1 MCMLHSTAFQNR
13 AAFGAVDM
21 LLGGVAGVCR
31 PVAFDMVLRLGLGRV
46 GAAAGRAGARM
57 LCAVA
62 FVNLPVAPGV
72 CVLIFERHPHTDGF
86 QLCICGH
93 GEGQRAVVHIFNA
106 SLGAAPFQR
115 IAFLGGG
122 RHGGARFAGL
132 HLLRQRA
139 RQRAAVFAVLDGE
152 RDGHALGFGAGRA
165 GAAGRRLRVEGLLR
179 RGRVR
184 GDGGQRRA
192 AVLGLVGV
200 RAHIVDQRFGAL
212 LIQMQAVLDHI
223 RSSGKARGGVLQ
235 GLAAVQEPVAVLL
248 GKVRQSFVEFVDG
261 LLRGGRARA
270 RLRHGRY
277 GVDDDVR
284 VGPFLFDG
292 LQSAAVLVFECVR
305 SGIGVVGAVCDDDAP
320 GLHHGD
326 GLGVLVTCWMP
337 MPTALR
343 LFCHV
348 VRP

>member
-1 MCMLHSTAFQNR
+1 
-13 AAFGAVDM
+13 M

-46 GAAAGRAGARM
+46 GAAAGRAGACMR
-57 LCAVA
+57 AVA
-62 FVNLPVAPGV
+62 RVRPAAETVR
-72 CVLIFERHPHTDGF
+72 VLIFERHPHTDGF

-277 GVDDDVR
+277 GVDDDIR

-292 LQSAAVLVFECVR
+292 LQSTAVLVFECVR

-326 GLGVLVTCWMP
+326 GLGDIHR
-337 MPTALR
+337 AG
-343 LFCHV
+343 
-348 VRP
+348 